1 MVKILQSFLPD
12 GTRRAVWSEAVAP
25 SFRAEG
31 EIPHRA
37 SNVEVVE
44 DGPNRGR
51 FHADFTKLSE
61 LENDPSL
68 CICLAATFASHAE
81 AVAAEVR
88 WLEQHWVLAPCREKP
103 QSS

>member
-1 MVKILQSFLPD
+1 MVRILQSFRPD
-12 GTRRAVWSEAVAP
+12 GTRRAVWSPAVAE
-25 SFRAEG
+25 SFRAAG

-44 DGPNRGR
+44 EGPDRGR
-51 FHADFTKLSE
+51 FYADFTKLAE

-68 CICLAATFASHAE
+68 CICLASTFASHAE

-88 WLEQHWVLAPCREKP
+88 WLEQHWVLAPCRERT
-103 QSS
+103 QSN